1 MLYSVF
7 SPTLDGES
15 MVPRIVQCVLVY
27 LTCLLVA
34 ALLFGCNH
42 RDSAQDQTNNGGP
55 ATTQAADD
63 KDKNEIKLTKDAVE
77 RYGVTVAPARK
88 QMLVETFTAPARLT
102 FDQTAL
108 AQVTSV
114 VPGRVVELKA
124 ELGDHVNRGD
134 ELAVV
139 ESTELGTAQSDYLEK
154 RIAAAGAP
162 AAVEPLK
169 QAFERAQTLYQSSQ
183 GVSLAEMQKR
193 KADYLAAEA
202 AQRTA
207 QAAVAA
213 AESKLRLLGMDDQAI
228 EQLASTGKL
237 QPRHPVLAPMDGQI
251 VDRNATRGQI
261 VSPDKDTLFTVAD
274 LSKLW
279 AIADVPESRLKDIV
293 VGGAGR
299 VVAAGQP
306 VTGKIVL
313 ISPAVD
319 PATQTAQV
327 RIAIQDPPPMVRPG
341 IFATAHLAEA
351 SAKAGQPVLA
361 VPEGAVQTIDARTC
375 VFVADDEPNTFV
387 RRDVVVGPTVDQWVP
402 VLSGLKEGDPVV
414 TAGTF
419 ILKAEL
425 AKPGEGD

>member
-1 MLYSVF
+1 MLYLAVTPSF
-7 SPTLDGES
+7 DGEP
-15 MVPRIVQCVLVY
+15 MLPRMAQFALVY
-27 LTCLLVA
+27 LVCLVAA
-34 ALLFGCNH
+34 ALLFGCNQ
-42 RDSAQDQTNNGGP
+42 RDSTQDQTSNGSP
-55 ATTQAADD
+55 ATTQAADE

-88 QMLVETFTAPARLT
+88 QILVETFAAPARLT

-124 ELGDHVNRGD
+124 ELGDQVKHGQ

-154 RIAAAGAP
+154 RIAAAGA
-162 AAVEPLK
+162 AAAIEPLK

-193 KADYLAAEA
+193 KADYTAAEA

-228 EQLASTGKL
+228 DQLAGSGKL
-237 QPRHPVLAPMDGQI
+237 NPRHQVLAPMEGQI

-279 AIADVPESRLKDIV
+279 AIADVPDTHLNDVS
-293 VGGAGR
+293 VGGDARITVGAQS
-299 VVAAGQP
+299 VEGKVAL
-306 VTGKIVL
+306 V
-313 ISPAVD
+313 SPAVD

-327 RIAIQDPPPMVRPG
+327 RIQIVNPPPAIRPG
-341 IFATAHLAEA
+341 LYATAHLAEA
-351 SAKAGQPVLA
+351 SAKSGDPVLA
-361 VPEGAVQTIDARTC
+361 VPEPAVQDLNGQTV
-375 VFVADDEPNTFV
+375 VFVAADEPNTFV
-387 RRDVVVGPTVDQWVP
+387 KREVVVGPAVGDWVP
-402 VLSGLKEGDPVV
+402 VLSGLKEGETVV
-414 TAGTF
+414 TGGTF

-425 AKPGEGD
+425 GKSAAED

>member
-7 SPTLDGES
+7 SPPFDGES
-15 MVPRIVQCVLVY
+15 MVSRIVQCALVY

-34 ALLFGCNH
+34 ALLFGCNQ

-63 KDKNEIKLTKDAVE
+63 KDKNEIKLTKDAIE

-88 QMLVETFTAPARLT
+88 QVLVETFAAPARLT
-102 FDQTAL
+102 FDQTAVS
-108 AQVTSV
+108 QVTSV

-124 ELGDHVNRGD
+124 GLGDRVKRGD
-134 ELAVV
+134 GLAVV

-154 RIAAAGAP
+154 RIAAAGAV

-169 QAFERAQTLYQSSQ
+169 QAFERAQKLYQSSQ

-193 KADYLAAEA
+193 KADHLAAEA

-207 QAAVAA
+207 QATVAA

-228 EQLASTGKL
+228 EQLASSGKL

-251 VDRNATRGQI
+251 VDCNATRGQI
-261 VSPDKDTLFTVAD
+261 VSPDKDTLFTVANV
-274 LSKLW
+274 SKLW
-279 AIADVPESRLKDIV
+279 AIADVPDTHLSDV
-293 VGGAGR
+293 SVGGDARITVGGQS
-299 VVAAGQP
+299 VEGKVA
-306 VTGKIVL
+306 L
-313 ISPAVD
+313 IAPAVD
-319 PATQTAQV
+319 PATQTVQV
-327 RIAIQDPPPMVRPG
+327 RIEIANPPPAIKPG
-341 IFATAHLAEA
+341 LYATAHLAEA
-351 SAKAGQPVLA
+351 SAKAGDPVLA
-361 VPEGAVQTIDARTC
+361 VPEVAVQNLNGQTV

-387 RRDVVVGPTVDQWVP
+387 KREVVVGPAVGDWVP
-402 VLSGLKEGDPVV
+402 VLSGLKEGEPVV
-414 TAGTF
+414 TGGTF

-425 AKPGEGD
+425 GKSAAED